1 MWSMYL
7 LYSGLPVILKI
18 SPERGMLMASAL
30 IGYLLVALVS
40 LLGLT
45 VALWSGGMGPSLG
58 V

>member
-1 MWSMYL
+1 
-7 LYSGLPVILKI
+7 VVLKI

-45 VALWSGGMGPSLG
+45 VALWGRGIGPSLG